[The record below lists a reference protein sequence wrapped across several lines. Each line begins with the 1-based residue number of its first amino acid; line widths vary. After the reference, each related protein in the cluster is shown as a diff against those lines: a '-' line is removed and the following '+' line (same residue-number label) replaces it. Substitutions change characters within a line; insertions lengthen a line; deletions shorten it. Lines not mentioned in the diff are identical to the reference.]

1 MPELAQILEQMT
13 TKEVLEGMQ
22 RLVILDDDYEWDFH
36 VNKVEIA
43 RMFQQ
48 AVAPTHDTNVDFND
62 HQQNRRATIKILQV
76 LTVLLPSSDLKASFD
91 KLPPVEIFTMLNLSF
106 LLDHVGA
113 LLRNDSIEDMPRRNE
128 LYHAM
133 LKFVKVMASHKNL
146 SQQLTTERV
155 STKRSLGLQALAT
168 ATSPAKLFNTRST
181 SLEPSL
187 AACASE
193 SYKHA
198 KAFRDLASN
207 SAISKD
213 GKSRQDKDSIALC
226 EELISFY
233 RTIRHAA
240 PQAIQN
246 SKPGEDAWSAYSDS
260 HKVTFSDAVL
270 DEHICRDQF
279 MKIVESP
286 RGRMAAL
293 RKEIASLTT
302 SLPRGIF
309 LKISET
315 RPDVMKALIIG
326 SDGTP
331 YEGGLFAFDLFLPQ
345 KWPEIPPIFYFAK
358 YMGFDDPT
366 EPGTH
371 INPNIHRDGLVCLS
385 LLNTWRGDTFERWQP
400 NKSTLL
406 SLFVSVQAM
415 ILGVE
420 NPLLNFPGLDDDEK
434 TSELIKYKND
444 YVQSLTVAYAMLWWI
459 TQDKAKN
466 SAWGK
471 ISAMYWKH
479 KGTQLMK
486 SAERWAQTNK
496 CLKDYCEGSAAGLE
510 IPKGYIDMGLVLKSR
525 L

>member
-1 MPELAQILEQMT
+1 MPELARILEQMT

-43 RMFQQ
+43 RKFQQ
-48 AVAPTHDTNVDFND
+48 AVAPTHDTNADFND

-76 LTVLLPSSDLKASFD
+76 LTVLVPSSDLKASFD

-146 SQQLTTERV
+146 FQQLTTERV

-246 SKPGEDAWSAYSDS
+246 SKPGEDAWIYED
-260 HKVTFSDAVL
+260 
-270 DEHICRDQF
+270 R
-279 MKIVESP
+279 
-286 RGRMAAL
+286 R
-293 RKEIASLTT
+293 
-302 SLPRGIF
+302 
-309 LKISET
+309 ISKRTNGCFE
-315 RPDVMKALIIG
+315 
-326 SDGTP
+326 
-331 YEGGLFAFDLFLPQ
+331 EGNCFAD
-345 KWPEIPPIFYFAK
+345 K
-358 YMGFDDPT
+358 
-366 EPGTH
+366 
-371 INPNIHRDGLVCLS
+371 
-385 LLNTWRGDTFERWQP
+385 RWQP

-434 TSELIKYKND
+434 TSELINYKND
-444 YVQSLTVAYAMLWWI
+444 YVQSLTVTYAMLWWI